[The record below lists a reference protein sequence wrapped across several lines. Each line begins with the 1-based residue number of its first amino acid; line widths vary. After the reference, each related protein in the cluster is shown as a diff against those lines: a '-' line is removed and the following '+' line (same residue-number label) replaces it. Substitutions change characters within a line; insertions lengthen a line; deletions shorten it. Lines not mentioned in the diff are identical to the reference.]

1 MTGKFD
7 WSHPAAMDDEALLR
21 ECTAGQGRGSGP
33 GGQHRNKVETKV
45 TLTHTPTGIAAA
57 AGERRTARE
66 NRREALRRLRLKLA
80 TEHRAPV
87 PSGEIGSDLW
97 RVRRTMP
104 KGGQHSAGKRPATP
118 QTVGLPKPRA
128 PGPRGRIAGHPSHRD
143 YPSLLAEAM
152 DVIADAGWELDRA
165 SLRLEVSRSQLLKLV
180 KEHPPA
186 LGKLNEERAK
196 LGAHPLK

>member
-1 MTGKFD
+1 VRGRFD
-7 WSHPAAMDDEALLR
+7 WSHPAAADDEALLR

-45 TLTHTPTGIAAA
+45 TLTHTPTGIAAT

-87 PSGEIGSDLW
+87 PRGEIGSDLW
-97 RVRRTMP
+97 RARRTSP
-104 KGGQHSAGKRPATP
+104 KGKQPGAKKRPATP
-118 QTVGLPKPRA
+118 QTVGLPKPNA
-128 PGPRGRIAGHPSHRD
+128 PGPTGRIACNPSHRD

-165 SLRLEVSRSQLLKLV
+165 ALRLDVSKSQLLKLV

-186 LGKLNEERAK
+186 LGKLNGERAK
-196 LGAHPLK
+196 LGKHPLK